1 MCPFSFCAF
10 NSVCAWRAAHIFLKD
25 TIATHRFSNSFIEV
39 FFFKPKFKLLCM
51 KNYVKNRM
59 HEQCPVV
66 FPLFQSLFFIASF
79 SNSIPAVQR
88 ATLSP
93 RVDFSGESASCRTL
107 STTAGVFSCLW
118 PASSDQFRN
127 DLFQFLYIFITSLAG
142 LRMSYN
148 ANVEVRILNLIESFL
163 KWKFEL

>member
-1 MCPFSFCAF
+1 MVLGYYIVLALFVHYLSGKCILFINLFEF
-10 NSVCAWRAAHIFLKD
+10 NQVWRAAHIFLKD
-25 TIATHRFSNSFIEV
+25 TTATHRFSNSFIEV

-66 FPLFQSLFFIASF
+66 FIPLFQSLFFIASF

-107 STTAGVFSCLW
+107 STTAGVFSCL
-118 PASSDQFRN
+118 
-127 DLFQFLYIFITSLAG
+127 
-142 LRMSYN
+142 
-148 ANVEVRILNLIESFL
+148 
-163 KWKFEL
+163 